1 MKVKLQGE
9 PEDLIRRCEDCEH
22 CIFEDILSPQQR
34 MIKVLD
40 RKVPDNHAHRI
51 TIEQICGRYYD
62 GVCPMKYA
70 AMRAFCD
77 DRTAMQMGVVKN
89 FVWDLGKTYKKKVD
103 FEQAILNWTK
113 VQDLGRNKQESYAQR
128 YEEIWNRGIRE
139 VAIGGKN
146 KKKQIFTADHI
157 YEMIMARPHTYDN
170 LLSLL
175 NALITEHK
183 ERDAV

>member
-89 FVWDLGKTYKKKVD
+89 FVWDLG
-103 FEQAILNWTK
+103 
-113 VQDLGRNKQESYAQR
+113 RNRQESYAQR

-175 NALITEHK
+175 DALITEHK

>member
-1 MKVKLQGE
+1 M
-9 PEDLIRRCEDCEH
+9 
-22 CIFEDILSPQQR
+22 
-34 MIKVLD
+34 
-40 RKVPDNHAHRI
+40 
-51 TIEQICGRYYD
+51 
-62 GVCPMKYA
+62 
-70 AMRAFCD
+70 
-77 DRTAMQMGVVKN
+77 
-89 FVWDLGKTYKKKVD
+89 
-103 FEQAILNWTK
+103 NWTK
-113 VQDLGRNKQESYAQR
+113 VQDLGRNRQESYAQR

-175 NALITEHK
+175 DALITEHK